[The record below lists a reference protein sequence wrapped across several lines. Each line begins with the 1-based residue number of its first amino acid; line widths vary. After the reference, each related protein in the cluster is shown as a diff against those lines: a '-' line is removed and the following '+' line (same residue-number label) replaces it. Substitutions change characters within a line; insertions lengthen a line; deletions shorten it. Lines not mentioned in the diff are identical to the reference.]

1 MIRTT
6 HWSVN
11 IFAPKNQGFSLTSR
25 ARHPYKRVVVRAVV
39 AIVLLAAQ
47 MSAAW
52 AADSEARRAV
62 DAFVAHLGDVS
73 VTDLVIDQ
81 TLTLFD
87 PAGRY
92 PQSSGEQRVYIKLP
106 RRQRVEQTIDGQK
119 EIRLTVGDRVWVR
132 APDGKTFEAP
142 PVATRDATQLLVPLR
157 RTGADL
163 LAEWRM
169 LGVRDDVSYVTRS
182 GDRTVTVIGARP
194 GERTVVQVWLD
205 PERGVVRFVTREK
218 LPTGTRDKPAAGE
231 SVVDLALSEHRPLV
245 GGFALPYRQEAYV
258 DGKLVVRLLVRAAA
272 VNSGL
277 DDALFDPDAL
287 RRGR

>member
-1 MIRTT
+1 
-6 HWSVN
+6 
-11 IFAPKNQGFSLTSR
+11 
-25 ARHPYKRVVVRAVV
+25 VVRAAV
-39 AIVLLAAQ
+39 ALLLLAAQ
-47 MSAAW
+47 ISTAW
-52 AADSEARRAV
+52 ASDRDARRAV
-62 DAFVAHLGDVS
+62 DAFLAHLGDVN
-73 VTDLVIDQ
+73 VADLVVDQ
-81 TLTLFD
+81 SLALFD
-87 PAGRY
+87 PAGRH
-92 PQSSGEQRVYIKLP
+92 PQSLGEQRVYIKLP
-106 RRQRVEQTIDGQK
+106 RRQRVEQTIDGQR

-132 APDGKTFEAP
+132 AADGKTFEGP
-142 PVATRDATQLLVPLR
+142 PVGTRDATQLLVPLR

-163 LAEWRM
+163 LAEWKV

-194 GERTVVQVWLD
+194 GERTVAQVWLD

-218 LPTGTRDKPAAGE
+218 LPTGE
-231 SVVDLALSEHRPLV
+231 SVIDLALSEHRPLV

-258 DGKLVVRLLVRAAA
+258 DGKLVVRMLVRTAA

>member
-1 MIRTT
+1 M
-6 HWSVN
+6 
-11 IFAPKNQGFSLTSR
+11 
-25 ARHPYKRVVVRAVV
+25 RHPYNRLVVRAVPAMV
-39 AIVLLAAQ
+39 ILAALL
-47 MSAAW
+47 SVAA
-52 AADSEARRAV
+52 ASGSDARTAV
-62 DAFVAHLGDVS
+62 DAFVARLGEVN
-73 VTDLVIDQ
+73 VADLVIEQ

-87 PAGRY
+87 PGGRH

-119 EIRLTVGDRVWVR
+119 EVRLTVGDRVWVR

-142 PVATRDATQLLVPLR
+142 PPGTRDSTHLLVPFR

-163 LAEWRM
+163 LAEWKA
-169 LGVRDDVSYVTRS
+169 LGVRDDVSYGTRF
-182 GDRTVTVIGARP
+182 GDRTVTVIGARA
-194 GERTVVQVWLD
+194 GERTVPQVWLD

-218 LPTGTRDKPAAGE
+218 LPTGEAVID
-231 SVVDLALSEHRPLV
+231 VALTEHRPLV
-245 GGFALPYRQEAYV
+245 GRFALPHRQEAYL
-258 DGKLVVRLLVRAAA
+258 DGKLVVRVLVRSAA